1 MIIAL
6 AVMMII
12 GGVGLPSRSFIIIII
27 ITFVI
32 KIMIIWIRIYVQ
44 PNTHVISSIVH
55 IAHEYDN
62 DDEPWP
68 IEIDDHDGAL
78 RAVDLKEGQV
88 GACLYIYISITMYVY
103 IYASIY
109 VVDMISTTTVDDVL

>member
-1 MIIAL
+1 M
-6 AVMMII
+6 
-12 GGVGLPSRSFIIIII
+12 
-27 ITFVI
+27 
-32 KIMIIWIRIYVQ
+32 
-44 PNTHVISSIVH
+44 ISSIVH

-88 GACLYIYISITMYVY
+88 GAYLYIYIYQSRCMYVCMHPSMW
-103 IYASIY
+103 SI
-109 VVDMISTTTVDDVL
+109 